1 LKRRRRRLFYTA
13 QAASLAASL
22 AWTLTTRDLSLT
34 DLVGPPLL
42 ASLADDIALA
52 LASLSSWLL

>member
-1 LKRRRRRLFYTA
+1 LKRRRRLLFYTV

-22 AWTLTTRDLSLT
+22 GWTLATRDLSLT
-34 DLVGPPLL
+34 GLAGPLL

-52 LASLSSWLL
+52 LALLLARLL

>member
-1 LKRRRRRLFYTA
+1 LKRRRRRLLYLV

-22 AWTLTTRDLSLT
+22 AWTLATHDLSLT
-34 DLVGPPLL
+34 GLAGPLL

-52 LASLSSWLL
+52 LASLLARLL

>member
-1 LKRRRRRLFYTA
+1 LKRRRRRLFYTV

-22 AWTLTTRDLSLT
+22 AWTLATRDLSLT
-34 DLVGPPLL
+34 GLVGPLL

-52 LASLSSWLL
+52 LASLLAWLL

>member
-1 LKRRRRRLFYTA
+1 MKRRRRRLFYLV

-22 AWTLTTRDLSLT
+22 AWTLAMRDLSLT
-34 DLVGPPLL
+34 GLAGPLL

-52 LASLSSWLL
+52 LALLLARLL

>member
-1 LKRRRRRLFYTA
+1 LKRRRRRLFYLV

-22 AWTLTTRDLSLT
+22 AWTLATRDPSLT
-34 DLVGPPLL
+34 GLIGPLL

-52 LASLSSWLL
+52 LAPLLARLL

>member
-1 LKRRRRRLFYTA
+1 LKRHRRRLFYTV

-22 AWTLTTRDLSLT
+22 AWTLATRDLSLT
-34 DLVGPPLL
+34 GLVGPLL

-52 LASLSSWLL
+52 LALLLARLL

>member
-1 LKRRRRRLFYTA
+1 LKRRRRRLFYLV

-22 AWTLTTRDLSLT
+22 AWTLATRDLSLT
-34 DLVGPPLL
+34 GLVGPLL

-52 LASLSSWLL
+52 LASLLARLL